1 MGEAVDHSL
10 THLSQSDI
18 RAMVVYLRSVPAIA
32 TPDQPTTSASPAPA
46 SPAEGNAHADAL
58 GKKVFQE
65 ACVSCHD
72 WTGVSAISPYA
83 TIAGARAVNDPKAT
97 NVAQIVISGTRRL
110 TPKGV
115 ISMPAFGAAYSDTE
129 IAAVA
134 NYVTARFGSEPSK
147 ITEKT
152 VAELRSETAR

>member
-1 MGEAVDHSL
+1 
-10 THLSQSDI
+10 
-18 RAMVVYLRSVPAIA
+18 VPAISEPSLPA
-32 TPDQPTTSASPAPA
+32 TIAPAAPPRPDEGPTTAV
-46 SPAEGNAHADAL
+46 AL
-58 GKKVFQE
+58 GKEVFQE

-72 WTGVSAISPYA
+72 WSGISAISPYA

-110 TPKGV
+110 TPKGIV
-115 ISMPAFGAAYSDTE
+115 SMPAFGAAYSDTE

-147 ITEKT
+147 VTEKNVT
-152 VAELRSETAR
+152 DLRSQTAQ

>member
-1 MGEAVDHSL
+1 
-10 THLSQSDI
+10 
-18 RAMVVYLRSVPAIA
+18 
-32 TPDQPTTSASPAPA
+32 
-46 SPAEGNAHADAL
+46 
-58 GKKVFQE
+58 
-65 ACVSCHD
+65 
-72 WTGVSAISPYA
+72 
-83 TIAGARAVNDPKAT
+83 
-97 NVAQIVISGTRRL
+97 VISGTRRL

>member
-1 MGEAVDHSL
+1 M
-10 THLSQSDI
+10 
-18 RAMVVYLRSVPAIA
+18 
-32 TPDQPTTSASPAPA
+32 
-46 SPAEGNAHADAL
+46 
-58 GKKVFQE
+58 
-65 ACVSCHD
+65 
-72 WTGVSAISPYA
+72 SAISPYA

-115 ISMPAFGAAYSDTE
+115 ISMPAFGAAYSDNE

-147 ITEKT
+147 ITARK
-152 VAELRSETAR
+152 VAELRGETAR